1 MNKIIKNKED
11 APSSFYQ
18 RFRAFVR
25 NILFIKPKN
34 IEDVTEVLES
44 SLSSDIID
52 EVAFSIAENAIKL
65 RATSVKEIMIPKV
78 EMVTVDVNESQDVF
92 INRIIESGHSRY
104 PVMGENKN
112 EVKGL
117 LLAKDILPALHSK
130 TPISL
135 EKVTR
140 NVKVV
145 PENKKADTM
154 LEEFKNDRS
163 HMAVVIDEYGSVSGL
178 ITIEDV
184 LEELVGEIEDEHD
197 TGDVDELIQVSPTE
211 YIADARLDINVFEKK
226 FDLKFDDLDAET
238 VGGLFIHKLGLLPKV
253 GDRIEVN
260 NMTLAVTAADKR
272 KVKKIGITINK
283 PASD

>member
-78 EMVTVDVNESQDVF
+78 EMVNIYIDDSSEKLLETV
-92 INRIIESGHSRY
+92 IESGHSRY
-104 PVMGENKN
+104 PVIN
-112 EVKGL
+112 EKKKKVEGI
-117 LLAKDILPALHSK
+117 LLAKDLLPLLSVNKEVNLDSIMRDA
-130 TPISL
+130 
-135 EKVTR
+135 
-140 NVKVV
+140 KVV
-145 PENKKADTM
+145 PETKRADSL
-154 LEEFKNDRS
+154 LEEFKKDKS
-163 HMAVVIDEYGSVSGL
+163 HLAVVIDEYGEICGL
-178 ITIEDV
+178 VTIEDI

-197 TGDVDELIQVSPTE
+197 IDDLDLIQVSE
-211 YIADARLDINVFEKK
+211 KEFIADAKIEIDEFEEKFEINLNESSV
-226 FDLKFDDLDAET
+226 ET
-238 VGGLFIHKLGLLPKV
+238 LGGYMTKKLGILPKV
-253 GDRIEVN
+253 GDKIIVESIELV
-260 NMTLAVTAADKR
+260 VTAADKR
-272 KVKKIGITINK
+272 RIKKIGISIIT
-283 PASD
+283 

>member
-78 EMVTVDVNESQDVF
+78 EMVNIYIDDSSEKLLETV
-92 INRIIESGHSRY
+92 IESGHSRY
-104 PVMGENKN
+104 PVIN
-112 EVKGL
+112 EKKKKVEGI
-117 LLAKDILPALHSK
+117 LLAKDLLPLLSINEEVNLDSIMRDA
-130 TPISL
+130 
-135 EKVTR
+135 
-140 NVKVV
+140 KVV
-145 PENKKADTM
+145 PETKRADSL
-154 LEEFKNDRS
+154 LEEFKKDKS
-163 HMAVVIDEYGSVSGL
+163 HLAVVIDEYGEICGL
-178 ITIEDV
+178 VTIEDI

-197 TGDVDELIQVSPTE
+197 IDDLDLIQVSAKE
-211 YIADARLDINVFEKK
+211 FIADAKIEIDEFEEKFEINLNESSV
-226 FDLKFDDLDAET
+226 ET
-238 VGGLFIHKLGLLPKV
+238 LGGYMTKKLGILPKV
-253 GDRIEVN
+253 GDKIIVESIELV
-260 NMTLAVTAADKR
+260 VTAADKR
-272 KVKKIGITINK
+272 RIKKIGISII
-283 PASD
+283 S

>member
-1 MNKIIKNKED
+1 MKSEEEKPPSTAFKKLKNLI
-11 APSSFYQ
+11 SF
-18 RFRAFVR
+18 
-25 NILFIKPKN
+25 KPKSLN
-34 IEDVTEVLES
+34 EVSEVLQHA
-44 SLSSDIID
+44 LNTNIID
-52 EVAFSIAENAIKL
+52 KEAQLIAEKAIRL
-65 RATSVKEIMIPKV
+65 GDTTLKEIMIPKV

-117 LLAKDILPALHSK
+117 LLAKDILPALNSK

-135 EKVTR
+135 EKLTR
-140 NVKVV
+140 NIKVV

-283 PASD
+283 PTSD

>member
-1 MNKIIKNKED
+1 MKSEEEKPPSTAFKKLKNLI
-11 APSSFYQ
+11 SF
-18 RFRAFVR
+18 
-25 NILFIKPKN
+25 KPKSLN
-34 IEDVTEVLES
+34 EVSEVLQYA
-44 SLSSDIID
+44 LNTNIID
-52 EVAFSIAENAIKL
+52 KEAQLIAEKAIRL
-65 RATSVKEIMIPKV
+65 GDTTLKEIMIPKV

-104 PVMGENKN
+104 PVMGKNKN

-140 NVKVV
+140 NIKVV

-163 HMAVVIDEYGSVSGL
+163 HMAVVIDKYGSVSGL
-178 ITIEDV
+178 IAIEDV

-238 VGGLFIHKLGLLPKV
+238 VGGLFTHKLGLLPKV

-283 PASD
+283 PTSD

>member
-1 MNKIIKNKED
+1 MKSEEEKPPSTTFKKLKNLI
-11 APSSFYQ
+11 SF
-18 RFRAFVR
+18 
-25 NILFIKPKN
+25 KPKSLN
-34 IEDVTEVLES
+34 EVSEVLQHA
-44 SLSSDIID
+44 LSTNIID
-52 EVAFSIAENAIKL
+52 KEAQLIAEKAIRL
-65 RATSVKEIMIPKV
+65 GDTTLKEIMIPKV

-140 NVKVV
+140 NIKVV

-211 YIADARLDINVFEKK
+211 YIADARLDINLFEKK

-283 PASD
+283 PTSD

>member
-1 MNKIIKNKED
+1 MKSEEEKPPSTAFKKLKNLI
-11 APSSFYQ
+11 SF
-18 RFRAFVR
+18 
-25 NILFIKPKN
+25 KPN
-34 IEDVTEVLES
+34 SLNEVSEVLQHA
-44 SLSSDIID
+44 LNTNIID
-52 EVAFSIAENAIKL
+52 KEAQLIAEKAIRL
-65 RATSVKEIMIPKV
+65 GDTTLKEIMIPKV

-135 EKVTR
+135 EKLTR
-140 NVKVV
+140 NIKVV

-283 PASD
+283 PTSD

>member
-1 MNKIIKNKED
+1 MKSEEEKPPSTAFKKLKNLI
-11 APSSFYQ
+11 SF
-18 RFRAFVR
+18 
-25 NILFIKPKN
+25 KPKSLN
-34 IEDVTEVLES
+34 EVSEVLQHA
-44 SLSSDIID
+44 LKTNIID
-52 EVAFSIAENAIKL
+52 KEAQLIAEKAIRL
-65 RATSVKEIMIPKV
+65 GDTTLKEIMIPKV

-140 NVKVV
+140 NIKVV

-253 GDRIEVN
+253 GDRIEIS

-283 PASD
+283 PTSD

>member
-1 MNKIIKNKED
+1 MKSEEEKPPSTAFKKLKNLI
-11 APSSFYQ
+11 SF
-18 RFRAFVR
+18 
-25 NILFIKPKN
+25 KPKSLN
-34 IEDVTEVLES
+34 EVSEVLQHA
-44 SLSSDIID
+44 LNTNIID
-52 EVAFSIAENAIKL
+52 KEAQLIAEKAIRL
-65 RATSVKEIMIPKV
+65 GDTTLKEIMIPKV

-140 NVKVV
+140 NIKVV

-184 LEELVGEIEDEHD
+184 LDELVGEIEDEYD

>member
-1 MNKIIKNKED
+1 MKSEEEKPPSTAFKKLKNLI
-11 APSSFYQ
+11 SF
-18 RFRAFVR
+18 
-25 NILFIKPKN
+25 KPKSLN
-34 IEDVTEVLES
+34 EVSEVLQHA
-44 SLSSDIID
+44 LNTNIID
-52 EVAFSIAENAIKL
+52 KEAQLIAEKAIRL
-65 RATSVKEIMIPKV
+65 GDTTLKEIMIPKV

-140 NVKVV
+140 NIKVV

-283 PASD
+283 RTSD

>member
-1 MNKIIKNKED
+1 MKSEEEKPPSTAFKKLKNLI
-11 APSSFYQ
+11 SF
-18 RFRAFVR
+18 
-25 NILFIKPKN
+25 KPKSLN
-34 IEDVTEVLES
+34 EVSEVLQHA
-44 SLSSDIID
+44 LNTNIID
-52 EVAFSIAENAIKL
+52 KEAQLIAEKAIRL
-65 RATSVKEIMIPKV
+65 GDTTLKEIMIPKV

-130 TPISL
+130 TTISL
-135 EKVTR
+135 EKLTR
-140 NVKVV
+140 NIKVV

>member
-1 MNKIIKNKED
+1 MKSEEEKPPSTAFKKLKNLI
-11 APSSFYQ
+11 S
-18 RFRAFVR
+18 
-25 NILFIKPKN
+25 IKPKSLN
-34 IEDVTEVLES
+34 EVSEVLQHA
-44 SLSSDIID
+44 LNTNIID
-52 EVAFSIAENAIKL
+52 KEAQLIAEKAIRL
-65 RATSVKEIMIPKV
+65 GDTTLKEIMIPKV
-78 EMVTVDVNESQDVF
+78 EMVTVDVNESQDIF

-130 TPISL
+130 TTISL
-135 EKVTR
+135 EKLTR
-140 NVKVV
+140 NIKVV

-283 PASD
+283 PTSD

>member
-1 MNKIIKNKED
+1 MKSEEEKPPSTTFKKLKNLI
-11 APSSFYQ
+11 SF
-18 RFRAFVR
+18 
-25 NILFIKPKN
+25 KPKSLN
-34 IEDVTEVLES
+34 EVSEVLQHA
-44 SLSSDIID
+44 LNTNIID
-52 EVAFSIAENAIKL
+52 KEAQLIAEKAIRL
-65 RATSVKEIMIPKV
+65 GDTTLKEIMIPKV

-140 NVKVV
+140 NIKVV

>member
-1 MNKIIKNKED
+1 MKSEEEKPPSTAFKKLKNLI
-11 APSSFYQ
+11 SF
-18 RFRAFVR
+18 
-25 NILFIKPKN
+25 KPKSLN
-34 IEDVTEVLES
+34 EVSEVLQHA
-44 SLSSDIID
+44 LKTNIID
-52 EVAFSIAENAIKL
+52 KEAQLIAEKAIRL
-65 RATSVKEIMIPKV
+65 GDTTLKEIMIPKV

-140 NVKVV
+140 NIKVV

-283 PASD
+283 PTSD

>member
-1 MNKIIKNKED
+1 MKSEEEKPPSTAFKKLKNLI
-11 APSSFYQ
+11 SF
-18 RFRAFVR
+18 
-25 NILFIKPKN
+25 KPKSLN
-34 IEDVTEVLES
+34 EVSEVLQYA
-44 SLSSDIID
+44 LNTNIID
-52 EVAFSIAENAIKL
+52 KEAQLIAEKAIRL
-65 RATSVKEIMIPKV
+65 GDTTLKEIMIPKV

-135 EKVTR
+135 EKLTR
-140 NVKVV
+140 NIKVV

>member
-1 MNKIIKNKED
+1 MKSEEEKPPSTAFKKLKNLI
-11 APSSFYQ
+11 SF
-18 RFRAFVR
+18 
-25 NILFIKPKN
+25 KPKSLD
-34 IEDVTEVLES
+34 EVSEVLQHA
-44 SLSSDIID
+44 LNTNIID
-52 EVAFSIAENAIKL
+52 KEAQLIAEKAIRL
-65 RATSVKEIMIPKV
+65 GDTTLKEIMIPKV
-78 EMVTVDVNESQDVF
+78 EMVTVNVNESQDVF
-92 INRIIESGHSRY
+92 MNRIIESGHSRY

-130 TPISL
+130 TSISL

-140 NVKVV
+140 NIKVV

-260 NMTLAVTAADKR
+260 NMSLAVTAADKR

-283 PASD
+283 PTSD

>member
-1 MNKIIKNKED
+1 MKSEEEKPPSTAFKKLKNLI
-11 APSSFYQ
+11 SF
-18 RFRAFVR
+18 
-25 NILFIKPKN
+25 KPKSLN
-34 IEDVTEVLES
+34 EVSEVLQHA
-44 SLSSDIID
+44 LNTNIID
-52 EVAFSIAENAIKL
+52 KEAQLIAEKAIRL
-65 RATSVKEIMIPKV
+65 GDTTLKEIMIPKV
-78 EMVTVDVNESQDVF
+78 EMGTVNVNESQDVF
-92 INRIIESGHSRY
+92 MNRIIESGHSRY

-130 TPISL
+130 TSISL

-140 NVKVV
+140 NIKVV

-283 PASD
+283 PTSD

>member
-1 MNKIIKNKED
+1 MKSEEEKPPSTAFKKLKNLI
-11 APSSFYQ
+11 SF
-18 RFRAFVR
+18 
-25 NILFIKPKN
+25 KPKSLN
-34 IEDVTEVLES
+34 EVSEVLQHA
-44 SLSSDIID
+44 LNTNIID
-52 EVAFSIAENAIKL
+52 KEAQLIAEKAIRL
-65 RATSVKEIMIPKV
+65 GDTTLKEIMIPKV

-135 EKVTR
+135 DKVTR
-140 NVKVV
+140 NIKVV

>member
-1 MNKIIKNKED
+1 MKSEEEKPPSTAFKKLKNLI
-11 APSSFYQ
+11 SF
-18 RFRAFVR
+18 
-25 NILFIKPKN
+25 KPKSLN
-34 IEDVTEVLES
+34 EVSEVLQHA
-44 SLSSDIID
+44 LNTNIID
-52 EVAFSIAENAIKL
+52 KEAQLIAEKAIRL
-65 RATSVKEIMIPKV
+65 GDTTLKEIMIPKV

-140 NVKVV
+140 NIKVV

-211 YIADARLDINVFEKK
+211 YIADAKLDINVFEKK

-283 PASD
+283 PTSD

>member
-1 MNKIIKNKED
+1 MKSEEEKPPSTAFKKLKNLI
-11 APSSFYQ
+11 SF
-18 RFRAFVR
+18 
-25 NILFIKPKN
+25 KPKSLN
-34 IEDVTEVLES
+34 EVSEVLQHA
-44 SLSSDIID
+44 LNTNIID
-52 EVAFSIAENAIKL
+52 KEAQLIAEKAIRL
-65 RATSVKEIMIPKV
+65 GDTTLKEIMIPKV

-104 PVMGENKN
+104 PVMGKNKN

-140 NVKVV
+140 NIKVV

>member
-78 EMVTVDVNESQDVF
+78 EMVNIYIDDSSEKLIETV
-92 INRIIESGHSRY
+92 IESGHSRY
-104 PVMGENKN
+104 PVIN
-112 EVKGL
+112 EKKKKVEGIV
-117 LLAKDILPALHSK
+117 LAKDLLPLLSINEEVNLDSIMRDA
-130 TPISL
+130 
-135 EKVTR
+135 
-140 NVKVV
+140 KVV
-145 PENKKADTM
+145 PETKRADSL
-154 LEEFKNDRS
+154 LEEFKKDKS
-163 HMAVVIDEYGSVSGL
+163 HLAVVIDEYGEICGL
-178 ITIEDV
+178 VTIEDI

-197 TGDVDELIQVSPTE
+197 IDDLDLIQVSE
-211 YIADARLDINVFEKK
+211 KEFIADAKIEIDEFEEKFEINLNESSV
-226 FDLKFDDLDAET
+226 ET
-238 VGGLFIHKLGLLPKV
+238 LGGYMTKKLGILPKV
-253 GDRIEVN
+253 GDKIIVESIELV
-260 NMTLAVTAADKR
+260 VTAADKR
-272 KVKKIGITINK
+272 RIKKIGISII
-283 PASD
+283 S

>member
-1 MNKIIKNKED
+1 MKSEEEKP
-11 APSSFYQ
+11 PSS
-18 RFRAFVR
+18 AFKKLK
-25 NILFIKPKN
+25 NLISFKPKSLN
-34 IEDVTEVLES
+34 EVSEVLQHA
-44 SLSSDIID
+44 LNTNIID
-52 EVAFSIAENAIKL
+52 KEAQLIAEKAIRL
-65 RATSVKEIMIPKV
+65 GDTTLKEIMIPKV
-78 EMVTVDVNESQDVF
+78 EMVTVDINENQDVF

-140 NVKVV
+140 NIKVV

-283 PASD
+283 PTSD

>member
-1 MNKIIKNKED
+1 MKSEEEKPPSTAFKKLKNLI
-11 APSSFYQ
+11 SF
-18 RFRAFVR
+18 
-25 NILFIKPKN
+25 KPKSLN
-34 IEDVTEVLES
+34 EVSEVLQYA
-44 SLSSDIID
+44 LNTNIID
-52 EVAFSIAENAIKL
+52 KEAQLIAEKAIRL
-65 RATSVKEIMIPKV
+65 GDTTLKEIMIPKV

-140 NVKVV
+140 NIKVV

-283 PASD
+283 PTSD

>member
-1 MNKIIKNKED
+1 MKSEEEKP
-11 APSSFYQ
+11 PSTAFKKLKTLRSF
-18 RFRAFVR
+18 
-25 NILFIKPKN
+25 KPKSLN
-34 IEDVTEVLES
+34 EVSEVLQHA
-44 SLSSDIID
+44 LNTNIID
-52 EVAFSIAENAIKL
+52 KEAQLIAEKAIRL
-65 RATSVKEIMIPKV
+65 GDTTLKEIMIPKV
-78 EMVTVDVNESQDVF
+78 EMVTVEVNESQDVF

-140 NVKVV
+140 NIKVV

-238 VGGLFIHKLGLLPKV
+238 VGGLFIHKLGLLPTV

-283 PASD
+283 PTSD

>member
-1 MNKIIKNKED
+1 MKSEEEKPPSTAFKKLKNLI
-11 APSSFYQ
+11 S
-18 RFRAFVR
+18 
-25 NILFIKPKN
+25 IKPKSLN
-34 IEDVTEVLES
+34 EVSEVLQHA
-44 SLSSDIID
+44 LNTNIID
-52 EVAFSIAENAIKL
+52 KEAQLIAEKAIRL
-65 RATSVKEIMIPKV
+65 GDTTLKEIMIPKV

-135 EKVTR
+135 EKLTR
-140 NVKVV
+140 NIKVV

>member
-1 MNKIIKNKED
+1 MKSEEEKPPSTAFKKLKNLI
-11 APSSFYQ
+11 SF
-18 RFRAFVR
+18 
-25 NILFIKPKN
+25 KPKSLN
-34 IEDVTEVLES
+34 EVSEVLQHA
-44 SLSSDIID
+44 LNTNIID
-52 EVAFSIAENAIKL
+52 KEAQLIAEKAIRL
-65 RATSVKEIMIPKV
+65 GDTTLKEIMIPKV

-140 NVKVV
+140 NIKVV

-154 LEEFKNDRS
+154 LEEYKNDRS

-283 PASD
+283 PTSD

>member
-1 MNKIIKNKED
+1 MKSEEEKPPSTAFKKLKNLI
-11 APSSFYQ
+11 SF
-18 RFRAFVR
+18 
-25 NILFIKPKN
+25 KPKSLN
-34 IEDVTEVLES
+34 EVSEVLQHA
-44 SLSSDIID
+44 LNTNIID
-52 EVAFSIAENAIKL
+52 KEAQLIAEKAIRL
-65 RATSVKEIMIPKV
+65 GDTTLKEIMIPKV

-140 NVKVV
+140 NIKVV

-163 HMAVVIDEYGSVSGL
+163 HMAVVIDEYVSVSGL

>member
-1 MNKIIKNKED
+1 MKSEEEKPPSTAFKKLKNLI
-11 APSSFYQ
+11 SF
-18 RFRAFVR
+18 
-25 NILFIKPKN
+25 KPKSLN
-34 IEDVTEVLES
+34 EVSEVLQHA
-44 SLSSDIID
+44 LNTNIID
-52 EVAFSIAENAIKL
+52 KEAQLIAEKAIRL
-65 RATSVKEIMIPKV
+65 GDTTLKEIMIPKV

-140 NVKVV
+140 NIKVV

-197 TGDVDELIQVSPTE
+197 TGDVDEFIQVSPTE

>member
-1 MNKIIKNKED
+1 MKSEEEKPPSTAFKKLKNLI
-11 APSSFYQ
+11 SF
-18 RFRAFVR
+18 
-25 NILFIKPKN
+25 KPKSLN
-34 IEDVTEVLES
+34 EVSEVLQHA
-44 SLSSDIID
+44 LNTNIID
-52 EVAFSIAENAIKL
+52 KEAQLIAEKAIRL
-65 RATSVKEIMIPKV
+65 GDTTLKEIMIPKV

-130 TPISL
+130 TRISL
-135 EKVTR
+135 EKLTR
-140 NVKVV
+140 NIKVV

>member
-1 MNKIIKNKED
+1 MKSEEEKPPSTAFKKLKNLI
-11 APSSFYQ
+11 SF
-18 RFRAFVR
+18 
-25 NILFIKPKN
+25 KPKSLN
-34 IEDVTEVLES
+34 EVSEVLQHA
-44 SLSSDIID
+44 LNTNIID
-52 EVAFSIAENAIKL
+52 KEAQLIAEKAIRL
-65 RATSVKEIMIPKV
+65 GDTTLKEIMIPNV

-135 EKVTR
+135 EKLTR
-140 NVKVV
+140 NIKVV

-283 PASD
+283 PTSD

>member
-1 MNKIIKNKED
+1 MKSEEEKPPSTAFKKLKNLI
-11 APSSFYQ
+11 SF
-18 RFRAFVR
+18 
-25 NILFIKPKN
+25 KPN
-34 IEDVTEVLES
+34 SLNEVSEVLQHA
-44 SLSSDIID
+44 LNTNIID
-52 EVAFSIAENAIKL
+52 KEAQLIAEKAIRL
-65 RATSVKEIMIPKV
+65 GDITLKEIMIPKV

-140 NVKVV
+140 NIKVV

-283 PASD
+283 PTSD

>member
-1 MNKIIKNKED
+1 MKSEEEKPPSTAFKKLKNLI
-11 APSSFYQ
+11 SF
-18 RFRAFVR
+18 
-25 NILFIKPKN
+25 KPKSLN
-34 IEDVTEVLES
+34 EVSEVLQHA
-44 SLSSDIID
+44 LNTNIID
-52 EVAFSIAENAIKL
+52 KEAQLIAEKAIRL
-65 RATSVKEIMIPKV
+65 GDTTLKEIMIPKV

-112 EVKGL
+112 EIKGL

-135 EKVTR
+135 EKLTR
-140 NVKVV
+140 NIKVV

-283 PASD
+283 PTSD

>member
-1 MNKIIKNKED
+1 MKSEEEKPPSTAFKKLKNLI
-11 APSSFYQ
+11 SF
-18 RFRAFVR
+18 
-25 NILFIKPKN
+25 KPKSLN
-34 IEDVTEVLES
+34 EVSEVLQHA
-44 SLSSDIID
+44 LNTNIID
-52 EVAFSIAENAIKL
+52 KEAQLIAEKAIRL
-65 RATSVKEIMIPKV
+65 GETTLKEIMIPKV

-140 NVKVV
+140 NIKVV

>member
-1 MNKIIKNKED
+1 MKSEEEKPPSTAFKKLKNLI
-11 APSSFYQ
+11 SF
-18 RFRAFVR
+18 
-25 NILFIKPKN
+25 KPKSLN
-34 IEDVTEVLES
+34 EVSEVLQHA
-44 SLSSDIID
+44 LNTNIID
-52 EVAFSIAENAIKL
+52 KEAQLIAEKAIRL
-65 RATSVKEIMIPKV
+65 GDTTLKEIMIPKV

-140 NVKVV
+140 NIKVV

-197 TGDVDELIQVSPTE
+197 TGDVDELIQVSATE

-283 PASD
+283 PTSD

>member
-1 MNKIIKNKED
+1 MKSEEEKPPSTAFKKLKNLI
-11 APSSFYQ
+11 SF
-18 RFRAFVR
+18 
-25 NILFIKPKN
+25 KPKSLN
-34 IEDVTEVLES
+34 EVSEVLQHA
-44 SLSSDIID
+44 LNTNIID
-52 EVAFSIAENAIKL
+52 KEAQLIAEKAIRL
-65 RATSVKEIMIPKV
+65 GDTTLKEIMIPKV
-78 EMVTVDVNESQDVF
+78 EMVTVEVNESQDVF

-130 TPISL
+130 TPITF

-140 NVKVV
+140 NIKVV

-283 PASD
+283 PTSD

>member
-1 MNKIIKNKED
+1 MKSEEEKPPSTAFKKLKNLI
-11 APSSFYQ
+11 SF
-18 RFRAFVR
+18 
-25 NILFIKPKN
+25 KPKSLN
-34 IEDVTEVLES
+34 EVSEVLQHA
-44 SLSSDIID
+44 LNTNIID
-52 EVAFSIAENAIKL
+52 KEAQLIAEKAIRL
-65 RATSVKEIMIPKV
+65 GDTTLKEIMIPKV

-135 EKVTR
+135 EKLTR
-140 NVKVV
+140 NIKVV

-211 YIADARLDINVFEKK
+211 YIADAKLDINVFEKK

>member
-1 MNKIIKNKED
+1 MKSEEEKPPSTAFKKLKNLI
-11 APSSFYQ
+11 SF
-18 RFRAFVR
+18 
-25 NILFIKPKN
+25 KPKSLN
-34 IEDVTEVLES
+34 EVSEVLQHA
-44 SLSSDIID
+44 LNTNIID
-52 EVAFSIAENAIKL
+52 KEAQLIAEKAIRL
-65 RATSVKEIMIPKV
+65 GDTTLKEIMIPKV

-140 NVKVV
+140 NIKVV

-197 TGDVDELIQVSPTE
+197 TGDVDELVQVSPSE

-283 PASD
+283 PTSD